1 MKMRET
7 LIRAQH
13 ITFGYDPQ
21 APVVRD
27 LDLTIFR
34 GDFVAMLG
42 TNGAGKTTTVKILNG
57 LLKPQSGTIEIKGKN
72 AAQMTAKD
80 ISRVVGYCYQN
91 PDHQIFCE
99 TVREEILFGLKNRD
113 VPESEIEQRVDRALE
128 LVGLGQFKEEA
139 PYQLGK
145 GERQKLAVASILA
158 LEPEVLIVD
167 EPTTGLDWADSKK
180 IFDLLQQLV
189 DRGMTCLVITHDLY
203 VVEKYIRRTILFHQ
217 GRILADGDTTDIL
230 AQNDKLAA
238 ASVGMLRVT
247 QLAQALREQYG
258 IALPNCT
265 SVEAFVQ
272 AIVEE
277 RRNHHGARDQSL

>member
-1 MKMRET
+1 MRMEEV

-21 APVVRD
+21 VPVVRD
-27 LDLTIFR
+27 LDLSIFR
-34 GDFVAMLG
+34 GDFVAVLG

-57 LLKPQSGTIEIKGKN
+57 LLKPQSGLIEIKGKN
-72 AAQMTAKD
+72 AALMTAKE
-80 ISRVVGYCYQN
+80 ISQVVGYCYQN

-113 VPESEIEQRVDRALE
+113 VPESQLEERIDRALQ
-128 LVGLGQFKEEA
+128 LVGLSDFKEEA

-189 DRGMTCLVITHDLY
+189 DQGMTCLVITHDLY

-217 GRILADGDTTDIL
+217 GRIIADGNTADIL
-230 AQNDKLAA
+230 AQHEKLAQ

-247 QLAQALREQYG
+247 QLARALQEHYDV
-258 IALPNCT
+258 ALPVCT
-265 SVEAFVQ
+265 SVEAFVN

-277 RRNHHGARDQSL
+277 RRKRNGPGNQPV

>member
-1 MKMRET
+1 MRMEET

-13 ITFGYDPQ
+13 ITFGYNPDM
-21 APVVRD
+21 PVVRD
-27 LDLTIFR
+27 LDLSIHR
-34 GDFVAMLG
+34 GDFVAVLG

-57 LLKPQSGTIEIKGKN
+57 LLKPQAGTIEIKGKST
-72 AAQMTAKD
+72 AQMTAKE
-80 ISRVVGYCYQN
+80 ISQVVGYCYQN

-99 TVREEILFGLKNRD
+99 TVREEILFGLKNRN
-113 VPESEIEQRVDRALE
+113 VPESELEARVDRALQ
-128 LVGLGQFKEEA
+128 LVGLQDFKEEA

-167 EPTTGLDWADSKK
+167 EPTTGLDWTDSKK

-217 GRILADGDTTDIL
+217 GRIIADGNTSDIL
-230 AQNDKLAA
+230 AQHEKLAQ

-247 QLAQALREQYG
+247 QLAQTLREKYG
-258 IALPNCT
+258 VSLPACT
-265 SVEAFVQ
+265 STDAFVN
-272 AIVEE
+272 AIIEE
-277 RRNHHGARDQSL
+277 RGRK